1 MNDEM
6 QKQSEIIDDL
16 IGLHDMTN
24 DILLK
29 IRLLLNYS

>member
-1 MNDEM
+1 M
-6 QKQSEIIDDL
+6 QKESETIDDL

-24 DILLK
+24 DILLR